1 MSNRQSLCSG
11 TFGSNM
17 LDDTLPHSDFS
28 APPQAAEPLTLTAGT
43 VLLHRGDPVEHL
55 LHILQ
60 GRVVLGV
67 MVDGVM
73 AHQLGVVEGPF
84 WLEAASGLLG
94 LPHAVDALAETDIQ
108 LQNVPVQD
116 FVARVQALPE
126 DAQNLLM
133 DMARSQRQQT
143 EMGVS
148 RLAKDADARCAEWL
162 LRHAQPDELLGG
174 LAVKLTERKR
184 TIAAQLGIA
193 PETFSRVLRHLRE
206 RQLISG
212 GGRVLGLPNPQA
224 LRELAGV

>member
-1 MSNRQSLCSG
+1 
-11 TFGSNM
+11 M
-17 LDDTLPHSDFS
+17 LDNTLPPSSFS
-28 APPQAAEPLTLTAGT
+28 AADPAVDVIAVEADT
-43 VLLHRGDPVEHL
+43 VLFHRGGAVDRIA
-55 LHILQ
+55 HILQ

-67 MVDGVM
+67 MADGVM

-94 LPHAVDALAETDIQ
+94 LPQAVDAVAETPVQLQQVSVADFLAE
-108 LQNVPVQD
+108 VK
-116 FVARVQALPE
+116 ALPE
-126 DAQNLLM
+126 ASQTLLM

-143 EMGVS
+143 EMAVS

-162 LRHAQPDELLGG
+162 LRHAEPVDMAGS

-193 PETFSRVLRHLRE
+193 PETFSRVLRHLRQ

-212 GGRVLGLPNPQA
+212 AGRVLSLPNPQA
-224 LRELAGV
+224 LRELAG

>member
-1 MSNRQSLCSG
+1 
-11 TFGSNM
+11 M
-17 LDDTLPHSDFS
+17 LDDTLPPSVGS
-28 APPQAAEPLTLTAGT
+28 AAALAPLPLALTAGA
-43 VLLHRGDPVEHL
+43 VLLHRGEPVADLVHL
-55 LHILQ
+55 LQ

-67 MVDGVM
+67 MVEGAM

-94 LPHAVDALAETDIQ
+94 LPHAVDALAETDVL

-116 FVARVQALPE
+116 FVARVQALPQ

-193 PETFSRVLRHLRE
+193 PETFSRVLRHLRD